1 MSKEDVKLRLKSGWS
16 VGIKR
21 FQGCEMH
28 NREGGDLWKY
38 LNCDE
43 SSIKD
48 DAIYKVWCDADSP
61 REAFDRWSYL
71 VLYFEE
77 VPREILELEGQ
88 IKQMKKRCDDYWNV
102 LTFWI

>member
-1 MSKEDVKLRLKSGWS
+1 MSKEDVKQRLTSGWS

-48 DAIYKVWCDADSP
+48 DAIYKVWCDANSP
-61 REAFDRWSYL
+61 LEAFDRWSYL

-77 VPREILELEGQ
+77 VPGDILKLEEEIE
-88 IKQMKKRCDDYWNV
+88 QMKKRCDDYWNV
-102 LTFWI
+102 LTF